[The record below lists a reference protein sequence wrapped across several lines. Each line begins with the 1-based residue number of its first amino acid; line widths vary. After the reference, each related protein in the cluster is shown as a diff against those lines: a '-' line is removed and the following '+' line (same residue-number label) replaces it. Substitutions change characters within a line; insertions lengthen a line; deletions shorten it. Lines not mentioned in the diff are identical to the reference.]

1 MSSDNKI
8 LYLKAD
14 DPSLYKII
22 FDVIKE
28 IIPETYI
35 IFNNTNNDDNNPYN
49 GFIIN
54 DYNYE
59 KSICFFLKVD
69 GSKLAAYKCSKNN
82 YKVGIG
88 LKVLSQV
95 FKSLDDKN
103 EFEINIY
110 NNETERL
117 YVESFNHA
125 QCYKTTQ
132 SIMLMELE
140 KSIYKLDPIKYDAEI
155 TINADK
161 FHKACSELLKC
172 GNELEI
178 TCTNNNFILETKG
191 KILSNKISYI
201 NSNNNFGVNIQLNT
215 TDKDLVIKGTY
226 DLSNISKL
234 KKCSGLNTMF
244 KIYMKKDI
252 YPLTLCY
259 TIGEIGVFV
268 VFITPLNKLNSLSD
282 TSDNVN

>member
-1 MSSDNKI
+1 MASDNTI
-8 LYLKAD
+8 LYLKGE

-35 IFNNTNNDDNNPYN
+35 VFNNTNNDENNPYK

-59 KSICFFLKVD
+59 KSICFFLKID
-69 GSKLAAYKCSKNN
+69 GSKLAAYKCTKNN

-103 EFEINIY
+103 EFELKIF
-110 NNETERL
+110 NNETEKL
-117 YVESFNHA
+117 YIESFNHT
-125 QCYKTTQ
+125 QYYKTTQ

-161 FHKACSELLKC
+161 FHKTCCELLKC
-172 GNELEI
+172 GNELDI

-215 TDKDLVIKGTY
+215 QDKDLVIKGTY

-259 TIGEIGVFV
+259 TIGEIGVFI
-268 VFITPLNKLNSLSD
+268 VFITPINKLNSLSE
-282 TSDNVN
+282 TSDNIN